1 MTLRELMQD
10 KAFMT
15 KVVWLG
21 YIASMVLMAVG
32 LFFIIRELI

>member
-1 MTLRELMQD
+1 LTLRELMQD